1 MEIEADIE
9 MTANTDKQLAL
20 QNEQGITLLEILVSI
35 GVASIML
42 LFTMQQYLSTTKQSR
57 DNQIRISTFLQA
69 QAVVQNIGFDLR
81 ILGNGLPFE
90 QSQFQIGDA
99 GLSNPTV
106 SLPILIDS
114 ITTNKIF
121 FRMNESGDVEL
132 LTQDFNPAFDT
143 NIHLTETEN
152 VAINDQI
159 YLSNGVIGGEHGLYA
174 VVKNVNHSSKFI
186 TVNNI
191 VTGAGATFDKG
202 SMFEVVPVIEYSH
215 NTITN
220 EIVRNSGTGP
230 VVIAENASLL
240 FDYQDENGNS
250 MTLPMTDTDIID
262 TLRAIQVTVVVDSE
276 KKMSDGTTYSS
287 EVTQTFGLR
296 NLSYWF

>member
-1 MEIEADIE
+1 MEIET
-9 MTANTDKQLAL
+9 MTECIDSHQTLK
-20 QNEQGITLLEILVSI
+20 NEQGITLLEVLVSI
-35 GVASIML
+35 AIASIML

-99 GLSNPTV
+99 GLSDPTV

-114 ITTNKIF
+114 IATNKIL

-132 LTQDFNPAFDT
+132 LTQDFNPLFDT
-143 NIHLTETEN
+143 NIHLTDTSN
-152 VAINDQI
+152 IVVNDPI

-174 VVKNVNHSSKFI
+174 VVSAVNHSSKFV
-186 TVNNI
+186 TVGGI

-202 SMFEVVPVIEYSH
+202 SMFEVVPIIEYSH
-215 NTITN
+215 DTITD
-220 EIVRNSGTGP
+220 EIVRNSGSGP
-230 VVIAENASLL
+230 VVVAENASLQ

-250 MTLPMTDTDIID
+250 LTLPLVDTDIID
-262 TLRAIQVTVVVDSE
+262 TLRAIEVTVVVESG
-276 KKMSDGTTYSS
+276 KKMSDGNTYSS
-287 EVTQTFGLR
+287 EVTQKFGLR